1 MRLFLRDYKLQHSTH
16 KLGDLPCTDMLV
28 IKLVAKYNTWYI
40 ILKLLGMEITN
51 NYIDTTNKHV
61 RLYS

>member
-40 ILKLLGMEITN
+40 ILKLLGIEITN
-51 NYIDTTNKHV
+51 LT
-61 RLYS
+61 L